1 MKILLASIISLII
14 FSSIAS
20 ADQANIIQPEDD
32 IDQVVTEQL
41 QQGRWELVMFWAT
54 YCPICK
60 RDFVKLAAFFEDNPE
75 IPITIVGVVAD
86 GVEQKDKAL
95 SQIQKRELNYSHILT
110 NFERSKN
117 FFQKQAET
125 NLIGVPS
132 YLLYNTKNEMV
143 GFNHHAI
150 DVDALEIYVYE

>member
-1 MKILLASIISLII
+1 MKLFTTILISAL
-14 FSSIAS
+14 FFCSIAS
-20 ADQANIIQPEDD
+20 ADQANILEPDAEIGQA
-32 IDQVVTEQL
+32 VTDQL

-60 RDFVKLAAFFEDNPE
+60 RDFVKLDKFFKDNPE

-86 GVEQKDKAL
+86 GVEQKKKAL
-95 SQIQKRELNYSHILT
+95 TQIKNRELNYSHILT
-110 NFERSKN
+110 DFEQSKQ
-117 FFQKQAET
+117 FFQTQAES

-132 YLLYNTKNEMV
+132 YLLYNTENEMV
-143 GFNHHAI
+143 GFNHHSI

>member
-1 MKILLASIISLII
+1 MKIFIAIFYSLIL

-20 ADQANIIQPEDD
+20 ADQANILQPEGD
-32 IDQVVTEQL
+32 IDLVVLDQL
-41 QQGRWELVMFWAT
+41 QEGRWELVMFWAT

-60 RDFVKLAAFFEDNPE
+60 RDFVKLAKFFEDNPD
-75 IPITIVGVVAD
+75 ISITIVGVVAD
-86 GVEQKDKAL
+86 GTEQKEKAL
-95 SQIQKRELNYSHILT
+95 TQIEKRKLNYSHILT
-110 NFERSKN
+110 DFEQSKK
-117 FFQKQAET
+117 FFQKQAES

-132 YLLYNTKNEMV
+132 YLLYNTENEMV